1 MAFGI
6 NSFVENVI
14 NRGGVAKPSHF
25 DVVFTPPRGLV
36 GGYRTGLM
44 NDMMFRCESVSIP
57 GRTPTSSNIKY
68 YGPQRKQYYGYDS
81 NPVTASFILSEDL
94 AERDLFMAWQDIAI
108 GSIRKDIT
116 QSVLGGFNVGY
127 YDNYVSNVIIRKYNE
142 ANKLMYSTI
151 LVQAFPTSVLEST
164 VNWSDGDIMKLSVTF
179 DYHYFTDKTT
189 NAYDTEQR
197 RNIYRNSRDRKND
210 FSIDPD
216 EQISPIQAAIRR
228 AGPDTSGTF

>member
-14 NRGGVAKPSHF
+14 NTGGVSKGAYF

-44 NDMMFRCESVSIP
+44 SDMMFRCEGISMP
-57 GRTPTSSNIKY
+57 GRTPTSSNVKY

-81 NPVTASFILSEDL
+81 NPVTASFIMSEDL
-94 AERDLFMAWQDIAI
+94 SERDLFMAWQDIAV
-108 GSIRKDIT
+108 GAIRKDVT

-127 YDNYVSNVIIRKYNE
+127 YDDYVSNVIIRKYNE
-142 ANKLMYSTI
+142 ANKLVYSTI
-151 LVQAFPTSVLEST
+151 LVQAFPTSVLESS

-179 DYHYFTDKTT
+179 DYHYFVDKTT
-189 NAYDTEQR
+189 NTYDAEQR

-210 FSIDPD
+210 FAIDPT
-216 EQISPIQAAIRR
+216 EGLTPIQQAIR
-228 AGPDTSGTF
+228 AQGPDTSGTF